1 MIFVIRWLFDH
12 WRRYEGFFSHKR
24 HKITPFHP
32 HFTRSIKS
40 TDFDFLAL
48 LELTKM
54 NFDNLLNPIVTIR
67 GVKTGKYICCNL
79 DGKCFGN
86 KRLEQECY
94 FEEIYTSSRFY
105 VFRPRECQ
113 VIFQ

>member
-1 MIFVIRWLFDH
+1 V
-12 WRRYEGFFSHKR
+12 GFFGHYRRSKGFYGLSSDL
-24 HKITPFHP
+24 ILTPVSPQFSP
-32 HFTRSIKS
+32 DPL

>member
-1 MIFVIRWLFDH
+1 M
-12 WRRYEGFFSHKR
+12 
-24 HKITPFHP
+24 
-32 HFTRSIKS
+32 
-40 TDFDFLAL
+40 FLAL
-48 LELTKM
+48 LEMTKM

-113 VIFQ
+113 VIFKVNFKAVKLHGHR

>member
-1 MIFVIRWLFDH
+1 
-12 WRRYEGFFSHKR
+12 
-24 HKITPFHP
+24 
-32 HFTRSIKS
+32 
-40 TDFDFLAL
+40 
-48 LELTKM
+48 M

-113 VIFQ
+113 VIFRQQIETRLPLQYRWYRLT